1 MAGEVWQWRL
11 ETVLTQASAQ
21 DRLSQEH
28 VTAEGRR
35 AVDRSLGSRKSFVP
49 KDRPAAQ
56 GSGQW
61 GEEAVAGHA
70 WVEDRPGGAALP
82 EQQGGRG
89 EAE

>member
-1 MAGEVWQWRL
+1 VWQRRL

-28 VTAEGRR
+28 VTVEGRR
-35 AVDRSLGSRKSFVP
+35 AVDRSLGSRKRFVP

-56 GSGQW
+56 GSGS
-61 GEEAVAGHA
+61 GGKKRLRDTHGSKTA
-70 WVEDRPGGAALP
+70 GGAALP